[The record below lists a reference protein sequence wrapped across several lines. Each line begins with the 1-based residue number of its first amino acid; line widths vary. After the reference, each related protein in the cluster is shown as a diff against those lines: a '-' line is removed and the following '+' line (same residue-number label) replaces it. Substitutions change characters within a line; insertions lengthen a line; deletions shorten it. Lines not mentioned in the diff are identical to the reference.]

1 MKPLASA
8 GLFRRHGWAF
18 LSAGILVLLA
28 APLLAAPASKAA
40 KSSGRQAVAPAP
52 APASSALRRGEHA
65 DALPSSEP
73 AAPDL
78 LLSVEDERKAQAFA
92 AFGQAVLAED
102 SADAD
107 AALAGFRKA
116 LAFDP
121 GYAELSVKVAY
132 ELAKRNDPSAGI
144 QVLKDT
150 IKAAPKEPLPLIY
163 LSQLYL
169 KNLRKPDL
177 ALKYAEQALA
187 LDVNYYPAYLALF
200 ELHLTGRQPEKAA
213 ALLARAAKSSSA
225 DPQFWVQIG
234 ELFARLHLKEDGQP
248 SSPDALRQ
256 MSVVFRRAAD
266 LGKNNAAVVARAAD
280 YFVLSRQVKEAIP
293 LYLRALTLPPGAD
306 DPPASDTREK
316 LARALLATG
325 QHDEAITA
333 LEQLTKDN
341 PLQFATY
348 ELLGEL
354 YEKKGDLDKALTNY
368 QQTVLLDAS
377 KPENHLR
384 VADLARR
391 AKQFDRAIETAQAA
405 RKRFPDD
412 PRSVYL
418 LAITF
423 GQAKRHNEAM
433 AAFAEAQTA
442 FELGQAEAALDA
454 QFYFSYGAAAEQ
466 AGVLDKAAE
475 MLRRAIELEPEGEV
489 AAQAYNYLGY
499 MWVDR
504 GEKLDEA
511 GEMIKKAVAMEPDN
525 GAFLDSL
532 GWFYFK
538 KGDYEK
544 ALKELLRAIEVTKPE
559 DAVVYEHVGDT
570 YAQLG
575 RAADALRAWE
585 KALALDNENKKLAE
599 KIEGA
604 KQKSAATLPRE
615 VKRVE

>member
-1 MKPLASA
+1 MP
-8 GLFRRHGWAF
+8 G
-18 LSAGILVLLA
+18 
-28 APLLAAPASKAA
+28 
-40 KSSGRQAVAPAP
+40 
-52 APASSALRRGEHA
+52 
-65 DALPSSEP
+65 
-73 AAPDL
+73 
-78 LLSVEDERKAQAFA
+78 EDERKAQAFA

-102 SADAD
+102 GADAD

-116 LAFDP
+116 LEFDP
-121 GYAELSVKVAY
+121 TYAELAVKVAY

-144 QVLKDT
+144 QILKDT
-150 IKAAPKEPLPLIY
+150 IKAAPKQPLPLIF

-187 LDVNYYPAYLALF
+187 LDGDYYPAYLALF
-200 ELHLTGRQPEKAA
+200 ELHLGAGQPEKAA
-213 ALLARAAKSSSA
+213 ALLARAAKSSSTDA
-225 DPQFWVQIG
+225 QFWMQLG
-234 ELFARLHLKEDGQP
+234 ELYTRLHLKEDGQP
-248 SSPDALRQ
+248 SSPEALKQ
-256 MSVVFRRAAD
+256 MSAIFRRAAE
-266 LGKNNAAVVARAAD
+266 LGKDDAATVARSAD

-293 LYLRALTLPPGAD
+293 LYLRALTLRPGSD
-306 DPPASDTREK
+306 DPPLSDTREK

-325 QHDEAITA
+325 QTDEAISA
-333 LEQLTKDN
+333 LEQLVKDN

-405 RKRFPDD
+405 HKRFPDD
-412 PRSVYL
+412 PRSIYL
-418 LAITF
+418 LAITL
-423 GQAKRHNEAM
+423 GQAKRHNEAL
-433 AAFAEAQTA
+433 AAFAEAQSE
-442 FELGQAEAALDA
+442 FELGQSESALDA
-454 QFYFSYGAAAEQ
+454 EFYFSYGAAAEQ
-466 AGVLDKAAE
+466 AGVMDKAAE
-475 MLRRAIELEPEGEV
+475 MLQRAAELEPGGQV

-504 GEKLDEA
+504 GEKLEEA
-511 GEMIKKAVAMEPDN
+511 GEMIKKAVEMEPEN

-538 KGDYEK
+538 KADYER
-544 ALKELLRAIEVTKPE
+544 ALKELMRAAEQIKPE
-559 DAVVYEHVGDT
+559 DSVVFEHLGDT

-575 RAADALRAWE
+575 RAIEALGAWE
-585 KALALDNENKKLAE
+585 KALTLDGENKKVAE
-599 KIEGA
+599 KIEA
-604 KQKSAATLPRE
+604 ARRKSAATTPRD
-615 VKRVE
+615 VKRGE